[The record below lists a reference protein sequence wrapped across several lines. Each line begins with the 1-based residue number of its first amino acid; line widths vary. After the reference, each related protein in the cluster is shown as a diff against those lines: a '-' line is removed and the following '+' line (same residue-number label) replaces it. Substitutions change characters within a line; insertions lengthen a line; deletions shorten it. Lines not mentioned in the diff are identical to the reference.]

1 MKVVEKLKKILQIK
15 LGYQKYLVKKDKGQV
30 LLSSSQK
37 AKEGQKVT
45 DVIQNVTKYYRITN
59 RNSKEVGVT

>member
-1 MKVVEKLKKILQIK
+1 MCSLITVPRNRKK
-15 LGYQKYLVKKDKGQV
+15 GVKKDKGQV

-45 DVIQNVTKYYRITN
+45 NVIQNVTKYYRITN
-59 RNSKEVGVT
+59 CDSKEVGVT